1 MIDKDQQIHLGQVAK
16 PHGVDGEVLIRM
28 LAQWE
33 NYEPA
38 PDFIFLEL
46 HGGLVPFEVKALRY
60 RHSHDL
66 LVLLG
71 RINGQEQARQLQGTA
86 VYIAAED
93 LGEAP
98 QEEKRSLNLL
108 TGFQVNEQR
117 RGSLGKIQAVIEIQN
132 NPLIELLINEKEVLI
147 PLQEDF
153 IVHIDWKKRELTMQL
168 PEGLI
173 ELYLE

>member
-1 MIDKDQQIHLGQVAK
+1 MIDKDLQIHLGQVAK

-60 RHSHDL
+60 RHSNDL
-66 LVLLG
+66 LVLLN

-86 VYIAAED
+86 FIIAPED

-98 QEEKRSLNLL
+98 QEEKPPESL
-108 TGFQVNEQR
+108 TGFR
-117 RGSLGKIQAVIEIQN
+117 
-132 NPLIELLINEKEVLI
+132 
-147 PLQEDF
+147 
-153 IVHIDWKKRELTMQL
+153 
-168 PEGLI
+168 
-173 ELYLE
+173 

>member
-1 MIDKDQQIHLGQVAK
+1 M
-16 PHGVDGEVLIRM
+16 
-28 LAQWE
+28 
-33 NYEPA
+33 
-38 PDFIFLEL
+38 
-46 HGGLVPFEVKALRY
+46 
-60 RHSHDL
+60 
-66 LVLLG
+66 
-71 RINGQEQARQLQGTA
+71 
-86 VYIAAED
+86 
-93 LGEAP
+93 GEAP

-108 TGFQVNEQR
+108 TGFQVSEQR

>member
-1 MIDKDQQIHLGQVAK
+1 M
-16 PHGVDGEVLIRM
+16 
-28 LAQWE
+28 E
-33 NYEPA
+33 NY
-38 PDFIFLEL
+38 DLFLILFSEL
-46 HGGLVPFEVKALRY
+46 HGDWSPLNKALRY

-66 LVLLG
+66 LVSQPHQRSGTSQACGTRLYRKG
-71 RINGQEQARQLQGTA
+71 RSGRSISGRKLPESPHRLSVGEQQ
-86 VYIAAED
+86 
-93 LGEAP
+93 
-98 QEEKRSLNLL
+98 
-108 TGFQVNEQR
+108 
-117 RGSLGKIQAVIEIQN
+117 RGSLGEIQAVIEIQN